1 MDITKAYCLMLK
13 KPSLETFAPLL
24 SWTRDC
30 LSCVVV
36 IEHLLLFMFSAM
48 HVLCF
53 EFDEEASVRMCVLM
67 GATMV
72 WEISQCDKTKRTNYL
87 AE

>member
-1 MDITKAYCLMLK
+1 MQLMDITKAYCLVLK
-13 KPSLETFAPLL
+13 RPSLETFAPSFYALEIVCHVLL
-24 SWTRDC
+24 WLNIC
-30 LSCVVV
+30 IC
-36 IEHLLLFMFSAM
+36 
-48 HVLCF
+48 LCF
-53 EFDEEASVRMCVLM
+53 EFDEEASLRMCVLM

>member
-1 MDITKAYCLMLK
+1 
-13 KPSLETFAPLL
+13 
-24 SWTRDC
+24 
-30 LSCVVV
+30 
-36 IEHLLLFMFSAM
+36 MFSAM

-53 EFDEEASVRMCVLM
+53 EFDQEASLRMCVSM

-72 WEISQCDKTKRTNYL
+72 WEICQCDKTKRTNYL